1 MIVIIISFRFEDSMH
16 TVVFDNPLYCEPD
29 VASSLNDDAI
39 KNIHDVTDT
48 DQLIID
54 TNNNN
59 V

>member
-1 MIVIIISFRFEDSMH
+1 MIIIISFRFEDSMH

-39 KNIHDVTDT
+39 KSKNIYDVTDT

-54 TNNNN
+54 TNNN
-59 V
+59 